1 MDFAHS
7 ISGDGIFLQTPQMLR
22 LKTHPSNRRQK
33 EKINSKMCL
42 NRKLLMLRY
51 NNWLLHTKIII
62 SSMISQQRQKIE
74 NNYNRNPKSCSKN
87 VSARNNMNELFL
99 WSKMIN
105 NKINRTYNE
114 TNTSRFYYFFCSHLL
129 YLSSIKILQDVSK
142 FNWSV
147 GEHASKGD
155 FFCGIFCS
163 LMTTKRLRT

>member
-7 ISGDGIFLQTPQMLR
+7 ISGDGIFLQSPQMLR

-33 EKINSKMCL
+33 EKINFKMCL

-74 NNYNRNPKSCSKN
+74 NYNRNPKSCSKS

-105 NKINRTYNE
+105 DKINRTYNE
-114 TNTSRFYYFFCSHLL
+114 TNTSRFYFFCSHLL

-147 GEHASKGD
+147 GENASKGD
-155 FFCGIFCS
+155 LFAVCFVLWWQQNG
-163 LMTTKRLRT
+163 

>member
-7 ISGDGIFLQTPQMLR
+7 ISGDGIFLQSPQMLR

-33 EKINSKMCL
+33 EKINFKMCL

-74 NNYNRNPKSCSKN
+74 NYNRNPKSCSKN

-105 NKINRTYNE
+105 DKINRTYNE
-114 TNTSRFYYFFCSHLL
+114 TNTSRFYFFCSHLL

-147 GEHASKGD
+147 GENASKGD
-155 FFCGIFCS
+155 LFAVYFVLWWRQNG
-163 LMTTKRLRT
+163 

>member
-7 ISGDGIFLQTPQMLR
+7 ISGGGIFLQSPQMLR

-33 EKINSKMCL
+33 EKINFKMCL

-74 NNYNRNPKSCSKN
+74 NYNRNPKSCSKN

-105 NKINRTYNE
+105 DKINRTYNE
-114 TNTSRFYYFFCSHLL
+114 TNTSRFYFFCSHLL

-147 GEHASKGD
+147 GENASKGD
-155 FFCGIFCS
+155 LFAVYFV
-163 LMTTKRLRT
+163 LW